1 MAKYSVVGKR
11 VSRVDALA
19 KVTGKALYAAD
30 IILPNMLYGKVL
42 WSSYAHAKIRQLDVT
57 KALSLKGVMAIITA
71 ADVPGQ
77 KNEEEYSN
85 PMTCCLAREKVI
97 FAGQPIAAVAA
108 INPNVAEEAL
118 ELIEVDYEELPSVID
133 VLEAMKPDAPLVHPN
148 SYTENLPA
156 KDTKPSNIF
165 WYMKNNRG
173 DVEAGLK
180 KADIVLENTFHTQTV
195 NHGYLEPRAAV
206 VSVDPAGKVTVWSD
220 NQGIF
225 ELREL
230 VANFLNLPFNS
241 VKVIPIEI
249 GGAFGGKSHQVVS
262 PLCALLSQ
270 KTGRPV
276 KIVMTREEVFKTQRP
291 VPASVITIKMGAT
304 KDGRLTAASAT
315 MIYDYGA
322 LYGVGGMEIVPFGSF
337 AGLNPYRIPN
347 LKIETYSVYT
357 NKTPSGP
364 YRAPTAAQAA
374 FAVESQMDL
383 LARELGMDPLE
394 FRLKN
399 AVSEGD
405 TMVTGTRFS
414 KIGFKEA
421 LKRMKKYLAKRG
433 HLEGE
438 NRGRGVACGFWA
450 PASGA
455 AGANVNVNADGTVA
469 LLVGSVDIS
478 GTRTTLAQIVA
489 EELGIPFEN
498 VSVVTGDTETAPYSV
513 FSVGSMITRSLAP
526 PICQACQD
534 VKDQLCRKAAK
545 QLKVKQKD
553 VEFAHGRVQVKGI
566 PEKYISMADLARG
579 IAHFP
584 GESPIIGRGS
594 SKGLQQSPVFT
605 VEAADVKVDKETG
618 KVKVLSYAA
627 AQDVGLAIN
636 PTLVEGQ
643 IQGAVAQGIGWAL
656 SENSIFHKGVMQ
668 NANLLDYRMPTA
680 TDVPFVDTLLVEV
693 SFGASPFG
701 IRGVGEPPI
710 VPTLGTIANAIHSAT
725 GVRLKELP
733 MTPEAILSGIKT
745 QGGLSKA

>member
-1 MAKYSVVGKR
+1 MPEYSVVGKR
-11 VSRVDALA
+11 VNRVDAMA
-19 KVTGKALYAAD
+19 KVTGKAFYGAD

-42 WSSYAHAKIRQLDVT
+42 WSPYAHARIRHLGGA
-57 KALSLKGVMAIITA
+57 KALASEGVMAVITA

-77 KNEEEYSN
+77 KNEEEYPN
-85 PMTCCLAREKVI
+85 PMTCCLAKEKVI
-97 FAGQPIAAVAA
+97 FSGQPVAAVAA
-108 INPNVAEEAL
+108 TNPHIAEKAL

-133 VLEAMKPDAPLVHPN
+133 VLEAMKPDAPLVHPD
-148 SYTENLPA
+148 SYTESLP
-156 KDTKPSNIF
+156 TKGTRPSNIF
-165 WYMKNNRG
+165 WYMKNSRG
-173 DVEAGLK
+173 DVEAGFRE
-180 KADIVLENTFHTQTV
+180 ADIVLENTFRTQTV
-195 NHGYLEPRAAV
+195 NHGYLEPRATV
-206 VSVDPAGKVTVWSD
+206 VSVDPEGKVTVWSD

-230 VANFLNLPFNS
+230 IAEFMNLPLNF
-241 VKVIPIEI
+241 VKVIPVEI
-249 GGAFGGKSHQVVS
+249 GGAFGGKSHQVLS

-270 KTGRPV
+270 KTGHPV
-276 KIVMTREEVFKTQRP
+276 KMVMTREEVFKTQRP
-291 VPASVITIKMGAT
+291 APASVITIKMGAT
-304 KDGRLTAASAT
+304 KDGCLTAASAT

-322 LYGVGGMEIVPFGSF
+322 LYGMGGMDIVPFGTLT
-337 AGLNPYRIPN
+337 GLNPYRIPN
-347 LKIETYSVYT
+347 LKIESYSVYT

-383 LARELGMDPLE
+383 LARALGMDPLE

-399 AVSEGD
+399 AVAEGD
-405 TMVTGTRFS
+405 TMVTGTPFP
-414 KIGFKEA
+414 KIGFKETIE
-421 LKRMKKYLAKRG
+421 RMRQYLAQRC

-455 AGANVNVNADGTVA
+455 AGANINVNADGTVV
-469 LLVGSVDIS
+469 LVVGSVDVS
-478 GTRTTLAQIVA
+478 GTRTTFAQMVA

-498 VSVVTGDTETAPYSV
+498 VSVVTGDTETAPFSIP
-513 FSVGSMITRSLAP
+513 SVGSMITRSLAP

-534 VKDQLCRKAAK
+534 VKDQLCRRAAK
-545 QLKVKQKD
+545 QLKVKRKD
-553 VEFAHGRVQVKGI
+553 VVFTHGGVQVKGM
-566 PEKYISMADLARG
+566 PEKYISLADLAQG

-584 GESPIIGRGS
+584 GENPITGRGS

-605 VEAADVKVDKETG
+605 VEAADVEVDKETG

-643 IQGAVAQGIGWAL
+643 IQGAVAQGIGWSL
-656 SENSIFHKGVMQ
+656 FENCIFHKGMMQ
-668 NANLLDYRMPTA
+668 NATLLDYRMPTA
-680 TDVPFVDTLLVEV
+680 ADVPFVDTLLVEV
-693 SFGASPFG
+693 SFDASPFG

-710 VPTLGTIANAIHSAT
+710 VPSLATIANAIHSAI

-733 MTPEAILSGIKT
+733 MIPEAILSDIKT
-745 QGGLSKA
+745 LSESKIK